1 MFRGPRLRLGN
12 DACGPGGVLECGSPF
27 SGRLNCIG
35 TAGRMP
41 SFCCLEEAA
50 GIPGDVPEKNE
61 GFLR

>member
-41 SFCCLEEAA
+41 SFCCLEESRR
-50 GIPGDVPEKNE
+50 DT
-61 GFLR
+61 R